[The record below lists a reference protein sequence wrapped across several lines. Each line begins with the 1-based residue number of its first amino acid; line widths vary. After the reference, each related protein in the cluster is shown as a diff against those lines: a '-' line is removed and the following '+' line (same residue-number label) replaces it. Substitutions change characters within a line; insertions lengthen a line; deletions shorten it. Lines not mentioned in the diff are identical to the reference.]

1 MAPLLTFLL
10 HRPLRIEAA
19 RTLAGVAVNRALD
32 ARQLLLV
39 LVLLIALPFELTNV
53 LRMQSRE
60 GDRAGA
66 HFWQLR
72 HGARYKTSARQERI
86 YENKNLAWL
95 IWVKSLG
102 FSGKPGSSFLAIP
115 SLGSTLCPGRGR
127 PRRAATTNGKI
138 L

>member
-72 HGARYKTSARQERI
+72 TVPDIK
-86 YENKNLAWL
+86 LAP
-95 IWVKSLG
+95 
-102 FSGKPGSSFLAIP
+102 GKRGSMKI
-115 SLGSTLCPGRGR
+115 
-127 PRRAATTNGKI
+127 KI
-138 L
+138 LPG